1 MKSSIAM
8 AVLFATLS
16 LGMLSHVTWAQ
27 EAEPASTTAEEVVEE
42 ASETTEEV
50 AEEASES
57 AGAAK
62 EALEESVKQA
72 SEKVEDISKQV
83 DSSEQ
88 AKEISA
94 GILQPIYLLAEYMAF
109 PTFHWVAFTL
119 MATGVVSFALQLVL
133 GKLAVLAK
141 FGFSLSEILADVLGL
156 LISLIGLVL
165 TTQAAAENSTFT
177 TSAFAVLSSTAVGVV
192 AGLVFYRWGQRHELD
207 ALRGRQAAQKKS

>member
-16 LGMLSHVTWAQ
+16 LGVLSHTSWAQ
-27 EAEPASTTAEEVVEE
+27 EEAPSATASEVTEE
-42 ASETTEEV
+42 ASETAEEV
-50 AEEASES
+50 AEEASET
-57 AGAAK
+57 ADAAK
-62 EALEESVKQA
+62 DALEESVKQA
-72 SEKVEDISKQV
+72 SQKVEEISKQV

-94 GILQPIYLLAEYMAF
+94 GILQPIYMLAEHMAF

-177 TSAFAVLSSTAVGVV
+177 TSAFAVLSATAVGVI
-192 AGLVFYRWGQRHELD
+192 AGFVFYRWGQRHELD
-207 ALRGRQAAQKKS
+207 ALKGRQVAQKRS